1 MTWLQER
8 AHDDAAPPAP
18 LPAVPASQHGL
29 SAASAA
35 LAANA
40 GVRSLFR
47 AALASVAAEG
57 LLPLPN
63 ASRLSDLMAALDPS
77 WAVQRKK
84 YAPFS
89 RLFWAYAADVAAAG
103 LALVPAC
110 DGFAL
115 IANGHGSGS
124 GNGDGG
130 GIKPGSAA
138 SGAAAVGAG
147 VAPVVLRRAAVAE
160 ATDAQAAAIAAS
172 YEARLI
178 ASLSNGHW
186 RLLSM
191 LGDRDRGC
199 PVPANLGCSLKQ
211 FIVARPAR
219 FELRWADEA
228 WQVRLLPAP
237 PRQPPQPPMQQ
248 QQQQRLQQQ
257 QQAPP
262 MPPMQPMQPM
272 PPMPIAPNP
281 FAVTQQSAALPPRP
295 AMPPPGFQQA
305 ASFSSIL
312 PPPGFAVAE
321 PAAQA
326 GPPQPASYSLFSAP
340 FPFLPPP
347 AASAQAAQTA
357 AAHAGVAQQ
366 RHLYEPFVPYAPQ
379 PPSSLPANAVYAQ
392 SWEPP
397 PQQPATSRAIFPSPM
412 WSAAGREA
420 PPLQRTVSAPAES
433 YGAPSTQQQQQQ
445 AALLRN
451 GAPLPAP
458 QRTPGNGNTTSP
470 RTGRVLPAPRLPAQN
485 GGQKTLPQPR
495 VLPPAPR
502 PAGQAAPFGGYD
514 TMADTGDADQDA
526 ARHEQLVAMLLD
538 LDFD

>member
-1 MTWLQER
+1 MPQPQECER
-8 AHDDAAPPAP
+8 DDAAAPAP

-29 SAASAA
+29 SAAGAA

-47 AALASVAAEG
+47 AALASVAANG

-63 ASRLSDLMAALDPS
+63 ASRLSDMMASLDPS

-84 YAPFS
+84 HAPFS
-89 RLFWAYAADVAAAG
+89 RLFWAYAADVEAAG

-124 GNGDGG
+124 GNGGKAG
-130 GIKPGSAA
+130 PPPASAA
-138 SGAAAVGAG
+138 PGAG
-147 VAPVVLRRAAVAE
+147 APPAVLRRAAVGE
-160 ATDAQAAAIAAS
+160 ASDAQAASVAAS
-172 YEARLI
+172 YEARLV

-199 PVPANLGCSLKQ
+199 PVPAHLGCSLKQ

-219 FELRWADEA
+219 FELRWADES
-228 WQVRLLPAP
+228 WQVRLVPAP
-237 PRQPPQPPMQQ
+237 PRQQPAAAAH
-248 QQQQRLQQQ
+248 
-257 QQAPP
+257 QQALLTPLPP
-262 MPPMQPMQPM
+262 LPL
-272 PPMPIAPNP
+272 APNP
-281 FAVTQQSAALPPRP
+281 FAATQQAALPPRP
-295 AMPPPGFQQA
+295 AVPPPGFQQA
-305 ASFSSIL
+305 AHFSPPPLTAASIT
-312 PPPGFAVAE
+312 PPPGFAASE
-321 PAAQA
+321 PAPQA
-326 GPPQPASYSLFSAP
+326 APPQVASYSLFSAP

-347 AASAQAAQTA
+347 SVAAQGTQATA
-357 AAHAGVAQQ
+357 AHTGAAMAQQ
-366 RHLYEPFVPYAPQ
+366 RHLYEPFAPYAPQ
-379 PPSSLPANAVYAQ
+379 PASSAPAMSAFAQ

-397 PQQPATSRAIFPSPM
+397 PPQPATSRAIFPTPM

-420 PPLQRTVSAPAES
+420 LPLQRTASAPAES
-433 YGAPSTQQQQQQ
+433 YGSYGAPQPQQPQ
-445 AALLRN
+445 ATLLRN

-458 QRTPGNGNTTSP
+458 QRMPGNGNTTSP
-470 RTGRVLPAPRLPAQN
+470 RTGRVLPAPRAPAQN
-485 GGQKTLPQPR
+485 GGLKTLPQPR
-495 VLPPAPR
+495 VLPAPR
-502 PAGQAAPFGGYD
+502 PAGQAAPFGAYD
-514 TMADTGDADQDA
+514 MMPDAGDADQDA